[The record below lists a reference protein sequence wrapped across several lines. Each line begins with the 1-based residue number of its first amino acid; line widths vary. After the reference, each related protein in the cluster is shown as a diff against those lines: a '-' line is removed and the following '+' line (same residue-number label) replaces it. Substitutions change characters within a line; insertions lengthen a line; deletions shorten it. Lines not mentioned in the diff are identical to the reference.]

1 MANALHHWTT
11 VLIWHGIFYNQVMT
25 KVFRLLYIVL
35 FLTGAATQAQQPSR
49 VAFVDM
55 DYILQNVPEYQQA
68 STQLDEKV
76 KKWKSEIDAELN
88 KIESMKRNLE
98 NERALLTEELIEERE
113 EEIAFEEE
121 KLFNYQQRRFGPNGD
136 LMTQKLQLVKP
147 IQDQVFIAVQEI
159 ANKRKYD
166 LIFDKSA
173 DVGTLYVS
181 EDLDVSEQVLR
192 IITRAS
198 NREQINTAEEKQE
211 LLREES
217 LTAEQSEQIDTRQT
231 EKEQR
236 QQERRE
242 LLEERKR
249 VRDSIRTERQL
260 EYEKRRN
267 EILEERKRKKDSI
280 AKAREENSN

>member
-1 MANALHHWTT
+1 
-11 VLIWHGIFYNQVMT
+11 MT
-25 KVFRLLYIVL
+25 KVFNLLYVVI

-55 DYILQNVPEYQQA
+55 DYILQNIPEYQQA

-76 KKWKSEIDAELN
+76 KKWKSEIDTELN

-121 KLFNYQQRRFGPNGD
+121 KLYNYQQRRFGPNGD

-159 ANKRKYD
+159 ASQRKYD

-198 NREQINTAEEKQE
+198 NRQQINSAEEKQE

-217 LTAEQSEQIDTRQT
+217 LTAEQSEQIDARQT
-231 EKEQR
+231 EKDQR

-249 VRDSIRTERQL
+249 VRDSIRTARQL

-280 AKAREENSN
+280 AKAREENNN